1 MRIGLVGL
9 TLSGKSTLF
18 GLLTG
23 TQVVANGKP
32 ETRVGSALV
41 PDRRVDYLS
50 GLYNPRK
57 TTYARIE
64 FVDIPGLVPGQEKK
78 ANPFLEEIRK
88 VDAIVYVL
96 RAFQNPEVPH
106 LEGDIDPLRD
116 WELLEMELLLADL
129 DLFEKRVRRIREA
142 RKKSKGWEKELA
154 LLEKC
159 RDALG
164 EGKTLRDLALTDSE
178 RELLQGYS
186 LLTEKPVIPVVNVDE
201 NQFTSGNYHGKAAL
215 AAKLGSQ
222 NLPVLEICGQLELE
236 INALEGEDKELFMED
251 LGLTETGIQRL
262 ARVAYDTL
270 GLISFF
276 TVGEDEVKAWTI
288 RKDTPAPEAAGKI
301 HSDIARGFIR
311 AEILAYQDLLA
322 AGSVAGAREKG
333 LYRLEGKEYHMQDGD
348 ITNFR
353 FNV

>member
-9 TLSGKSTLF
+9 ALSGKSTLYE
-18 GLLTG
+18 LLTG
-23 TQVVANGKP
+23 IPVVTNGKP
-32 ETRVGSALV
+32 EARVGSALV

-50 GLYNPRK
+50 RLYNPRK

-64 FVDIPGLVPGQEKK
+64 FVDIPGLVPGEEKK

-142 RKKSKGWEKELA
+142 RKKPKGWEKELA

-159 RDALG
+159 
-164 EGKTLRDLALTDSE
+164 
-178 RELLQGYS
+178 Q
-186 LLTEKPVIPVVNVDE
+186 
-201 NQFTSGNYHGKAAL
+201 
-215 AAKLGSQ
+215 
-222 NLPVLEICGQLELE
+222 

-322 AGSVAGAREKG
+322 AGSVARAGRRASTAWKVKNTRCRTGISPISASMFDPGDYEIKQG
-333 LYRLEGKEYHMQDGD
+333 MLFLFFPYPPRVISCFEYHSRAVKRWSGLKSGQ
-348 ITNFR
+348 
-353 FNV
+353 